1 MTADRR
7 IQPTVPKRL
16 GSISRPIGPFRH
28 RGWRQVTVIAL
39 TVAAAGFLGAC
50 SSDDT
55 GGAAAPETTA
65 ASGPAVTTAGN
76 EGSVAA
82 AAGDAGS
89 AATTAA
95 GTDGASAT
103 TDLAGYYESIGVAP
117 DVADCY
123 ARALADIGITEVGLL
138 ETDPEKSAAAA
149 ALFDGCIA
157 DPSGT
162 ATSTP

>member
-1 MTADRR
+1 M
-7 IQPTVPKRL
+7 
-16 GSISRPIGPFRH
+16 
-28 RGWRQVTVIAL
+28 
-39 TVAAAGFLGAC
+39 
-50 SSDDT
+50 
-55 GGAAAPETTA
+55 
-65 ASGPAVTTAGN
+65 TTAGN
-76 EGSVAA
+76 EGSVATT
-82 AAGDAGS
+82 AAGDTGS
-89 AATTAA
+89 AATTTA
-95 GTDGASAT
+95 GADGASAT